1 MHTISFPLQ
10 VELSLPPRVQLTNRQ
25 LVVLRC
31 DMPKIVEIKD
41 KMGKPSL
48 QEVISR
54 LDLMFDNMVY
64 RGEDKLNVVL
74 ASLSFCIS
82 QLSLEFGDKE
92 LSKLVDELL
101 AQYIDKSANK

>member
-1 MHTISFPLQ
+1 MFLNI
-10 VELSLPPRVQLTNRQ
+10 
-25 LVVLRC
+25 VLRC

-41 KMGKPSL
+41 KMGKPTL

-54 LDLMFDNMVY
+54 LDAMFENMVY
-64 RGEDKLNVVL
+64 RGEDKLNIIL
-74 ASLSFCIS
+74 ASISFCLS

-92 LSKLVDELL
+92 VAKLVDELL